1 MNQAKLFQEENP
13 LPEFEHGGYS
23 PASPRWY
30 RGREIPATYLEHQ
43 GMRTF
48 QLPTLQW
55 VMDEV
60 LEALRGGPILSREMH
75 LYVASTLG
83 RPWFR
88 STCICWWSLGLCVWI
103 TGLTRFGIVGAVIR
117 LSLSW
122 WRSHDR
128 GNDSAADHPGRPGP
142 GLLRH
147 GAGSF

>member
-75 LYVASTLG
+75 LYVASTLEPSVVS
-83 RPWFR
+83 RHVHLLVE
-88 STCICWWSLGLCVWI
+88 LGLVR
-103 TGLTRFGIVGAVIR
+103 LDYRFNQVR
-117 LSLSW
+117 
-122 WRSHDR
+122 DR
-128 GNDSAADHPGRPGP
+128 GRSDPTVVELVEVA
-142 GLLRH
+142 
-147 GAGSF
+147 